1 MTVQTPRTE
10 CISICIMH
18 SACGAGTKRNKRKAR
33 PAEGAQNIAT
43 TAAVAVVVTAHVL
56 MIEPEP
62 SAVCR
67 VISHYN
73 ANRLVAARCARRSV
87 VSFFFF
93 KCGSLVGCTHVVCA
107 FSQLHFVCR
116 FSTTTT
122 TTTGNSTTGKKESS
136 NSKPF
141 VWLRD
146 EDKT

>member
-1 MTVQTPRTE
+1 MHFNIYLAFGMRSGLQTET
-10 CISICIMH
+10 
-18 SACGAGTKRNKRKAR
+18 RKAR
-33 PAEGAQNIAT
+33 PAEGAHTITAT
-43 TAAVAVVVTAHVL
+43 TAAVAIVVTAHVL

-87 VSFFFF
+87 VSFFFSD
-93 KCGSLVGCTHVVCA
+93 CGSLVGYTHVVCA

-122 TTTGNSTTGKKESS
+122 AGNSTTGKKESS
-136 NSKPF
+136 NSKPL
-141 VWLRD
+141 VWVRD